1 MSVRRES
8 DYLKALSHPER
19 LRMVRA
25 LEGGERTVS
34 ELAGLLEMAQSTV
47 SAHLAALRRSGVV
60 VARKEGLHVH
70 YRIADQRVRDLLAL
84 TAALAED
91 RR

>member
-1 MSVRRES
+1 MSRES
-8 DYLKALSHPER
+8 EYLKALSHPER

-34 ELAGLLEMAQSTV
+34 ELAGLLGRAQSTV

-60 VARKEGLHVH
+60 KARKDGLHVY

-84 TAALAED
+84 TATLAED

>member
-1 MSVRRES
+1 MGQES
-8 DYLKALSHPER
+8 DYLKTLSHPVR
-19 LRMVRA
+19 LRIIRA

-34 ELAGLLEMAQSTV
+34 ELASILEVAPSTV

-60 VARKEGLHVH
+60 EARKEGLRVH

-84 TAALAED
+84 TATLAHD